1 MNSFINKIKDIYES
15 IESFW
20 VYDIPI
26 VIRAMITA
34 LLIWI
39 LRLILIV
46 LAIVVVLLLTKLF
59 HLETILQL
67 STQ

>member
-26 VIRAMITA
+26 VIQAMITA
-34 LLIWI
+34 LLIY
-39 LRLILIV
+39 
-46 LAIVVVLLLTKLF
+46 
-59 HLETILQL
+59 
-67 STQ
+67 SG